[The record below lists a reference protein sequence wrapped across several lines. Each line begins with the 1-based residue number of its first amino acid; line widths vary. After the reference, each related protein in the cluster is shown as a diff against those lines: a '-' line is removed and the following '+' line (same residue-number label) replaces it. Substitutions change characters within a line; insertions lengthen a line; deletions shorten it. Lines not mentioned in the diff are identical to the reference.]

1 MSARAKSRLTIGSF
15 FTAFALSCSHQQAP
29 PVQHVTIGANTV
41 ARVGTSGIASTLVLG
56 VARAQHLDADAAL
69 DALVRDA
76 LLAEG
81 ARAKKLDL
89 EPAKARDI
97 VAVRAKLV
105 SDRIAADAKKIGP
118 CSDAEVGEL
127 SKIHAREVDAPE
139 EARVIHAI
147 AMRPKKADDSQI
159 ARAKAVA
166 DALEQAVVGATSDD
180 DFEARAKAVP
190 HDGVDVRVERLPA
203 FAADGST
210 ESGGSMDTTFAS
222 AAFALASPG
231 AISPVVET
239 SFGWHVIRLDERIPA
254 KRVGY
259 EERREMFSEECVTR
273 RARAA
278 YSSLI
283 AAKRA
288 ATRVEIARDAEEA
301 MAAVAGPASSP

>member
-1 MSARAKSRLTIGSF
+1 M
-15 FTAFALSCSHQQAP
+15 
-29 PVQHVTIGANTV
+29 QHVTIGANTV
-41 ARVGTSGIASTLVLG
+41 ARVGTSTIASTLVLG

-89 EPAKARDI
+89 EPANARDI
-97 VAVRAKLV
+97 AAVRAKLV
-105 SDRIAADAKKIGP
+105 ADRIAADAKKIGP
-118 CSDAEVGEL
+118 CSDAEVDEL

-139 EARVIHAI
+139 EVRVIHAI
-147 AMRPKKADDSQI
+147 AIRPKNADDSQI
-159 ARAKAVA
+159 SRAKAVA
-166 DALEQAVVGATSDD
+166 DALEQAVLGATSDD

-190 HDGVDVRVERLPA
+190 HAGVDVRVERLPP
-203 FAADGST
+203 FAADGSIG
-210 ESGGSMDTTFAS
+210 SGGAMDPSFAS
-222 AAFALASPG
+222 AAFGLASPG

-273 RARAA
+273 RARTA

-283 AAKRA
+283 AAKRS
-288 ATRVEIARDAEEA
+288 TTPVEIARDAEDA
-301 MAAVAGPASSP
+301 MTAVAGASSP